1 LSFCLTLAPATT
13 HTLLVQPP
21 NHQPTRGQ
29 IPHAEEAFFEW
40 LGGLDCSQMKIHALK
55 DGTAC
60 FAKEPIIRVEGP
72 LAVAQLLET
81 TLLNL
86 VNYPSLIAT
95 NAARHRLVRPSS
107 SLLAAVRRSGSSKGL
122 SQR

>member
-1 LSFCLTLAPATT
+1 M
-13 HTLLVQPP
+13 
-21 NHQPTRGQ
+21 
-29 IPHAEEAFFEW
+29 
-40 LGGLDCSQMKIHALK
+40 DCSQIKVYALR

-60 FAKEPIIRVEGP
+60 FSKEPIIRVEGP

-95 NAARHRLVRPSS
+95 NAARHRLVRVCSR
-107 SLLAAVRRSGSSKGL
+107 LVVFVVDRGAWL
-122 SQR
+122 